1 MTLGE
6 RIQKLRKDNN
16 HSQEQLAEALAI
28 SRQAISKWESN
39 QGQPE
44 INNIIKLAEIYN
56 TTTDYILL
64 GKEEI
69 KENIKENIKEDIK
82 EDIKEEPVIEQTKI
96 NKKDLES
103 QDYTFTHQ
111 SIISSKAISIIAIIS
126 ATAFIT
132 VCFITCLKVLAIFF

>member
-1 MTLGE
+1 MTMTLGE
-6 RIQKLRKDNN
+6 RIQKLRKYNN
-16 HSQEQLAEALAI
+16 QSQEQLAEALGI

-64 GKEEI
+64 GKEDIE
-69 KENIKENIKEDIK
+69 ENIKENIKE
-82 EDIKEEPVIEQTKI
+82 ERVIEPT
-96 NKKDLES
+96 S
-103 QDYTFTHQ
+103 QDVVRQ
-111 SIISSKAISIIAIIS
+111 LGVSSKAISIIAVIS

-132 VCFITCLKVLAIFF
+132 FCFITSLRLLSIFF